1 MELNSQRVTTITRAT
16 RCHIVHILYAYD
28 LCFNNTGYRIIN
40 NLSRCTCIGS
50 VYTNCRWRNLW
61 ISSYRKVHHR
71 NETYQGNNNG
81 YYNGKDRSIN
91 KEFRHDLAPFYFVA
105 FNCSFES
112 NLALTFTPFLTL
124 VKPSTMIVSPGA
136 KPALIIVS
144 LPLVP
149 PTSTLFCST
158 TPSAFTT

>member
-1 MELNSQRVTTITRAT
+1 MAKIGRLIKISTR
-16 RCHIVHILYAYD
+16 
-28 LCFNNTGYRIIN
+28 
-40 NLSRCTCIGS
+40 
-50 VYTNCRWRNLW
+50 
-61 ISSYRKVHHR
+61 SS
-71 NETYQGNNNG
+71 
-81 YYNGKDRSIN
+81 
-91 KEFRHDLAPFYFVA
+91 PFYFVA

-149 PTSTLFCST
+149 PTSTYFLFYYTISIYNIDKV
-158 TPSAFTT
+158 FIHDFEEWHD